1 MVSLSTKLHRDKST
15 SNSNRNSNIVIEYLP
30 NVRICAVLLIWFN
43 SENNLMNQ
51 ALSFPYFGWG
61 NAYLEKLRNLTKIP
75 QFFFSGGP
83 GTHVSLCFTY
93 FSICFINKFLIYLRG
108 GVTLVTIMVMEIE
121 LPTHIH
127 STPNT
132 YQALIP
138 WLSTKMCLRMV
149 WNPILEMKHEDRSST
164 SGVGPRDSTF
174 LTSFPVGSI
183 QIIACHS
190 FVWYGSHDFWTMEIL
205 L

>member
-1 MVSLSTKLHRDKST
+1 
-15 SNSNRNSNIVIEYLP
+15 
-30 NVRICAVLLIWFN
+30 
-43 SENNLMNQ
+43 MNQ

-149 WNPILEMKHEDRSST
+149 WNPILANETWGSSGGT
-164 SGVGPRDSTF
+164 SRKCF
-174 LTSFPVGSI
+174 LTSKQTYREGKSTFIPLEIFISVCNVHNCYS
-183 QIIACHS
+183 Q
-190 FVWYGSHDFWTMEIL
+190 FVEVWEWSQFYNDERTKSDKVHYWINQPWNLPYLWISCYVIYFLTF
-205 L
+205 